1 MEFIVTNGKYII
13 EKGIIKH
20 IDKKD
25 KLLKAIFIDKI
36 NWIYLYGDDSK
47 FSLIVNKVQLH
58 MNHEIV
64 DLIAED
70 YNQANE
76 ILDAILEEKR
86 KMIN

>member
-1 MEFIVTNGKYII
+1 MEFTVINGKYII
-13 EKGIIKH
+13 ENGIIKH

-47 FSLIVNKVQLH
+47 FSLIVNKVQFH

-64 DLIAED
+64 NLIAED

-86 KMIN
+86 KITN

>member
-1 MEFIVTNGKYII
+1 MEFTVINGKYII
-13 EKGIIKH
+13 ENGIIKH

-25 KLLKAIFIDKI
+25 KLLKVIFIDKI
-36 NWIYLYGDDSK
+36 NWINLYGDDSK

-64 DLIAED
+64 DLIVED

-86 KMIN
+86 KITN

>member
-1 MEFIVTNGKYII
+1 MEFTVINGKYII
-13 EKGIIKH
+13 ENGIIKH

-25 KLLKAIFIDKI
+25 KLLKVIFIDKI

-76 ILDAILEEKR
+76 MLNAILEEKR